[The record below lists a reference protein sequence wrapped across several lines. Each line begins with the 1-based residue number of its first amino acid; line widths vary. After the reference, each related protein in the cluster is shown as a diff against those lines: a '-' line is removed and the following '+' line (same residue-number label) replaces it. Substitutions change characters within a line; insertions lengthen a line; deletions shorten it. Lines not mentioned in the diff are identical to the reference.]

1 MTSLNIVRLIESTT
15 ITKLSGS
22 YNNKL
27 LLRIKEH
34 FTESQQQLFVT
45 SFYCYLN
52 YNQTTDY
59 VIDLDNVWEWLG
71 FNQKYGAKRVLE
83 KHFIIDVDYKVLLPK
98 LGERTNDGR
107 GGNNKETI
115 MLNVKTFKLF
125 CIKAGTQKAH
135 ELHEYFI
142 KLEEILHEVIQE
154 ESDELKKQLEQ
165 KGNQILDIENRNKE
179 SYAKLLKE
187 KELERQ
193 KILLAEYDK
202 DISIIYI
209 IKVKTYENGTYV
221 IKIGESRRG
230 ITNRFAEHK
239 SKFSEALLLDCF
251 TVNRSKDFE
260 SFIHNHENIRPNRV
274 TNLEGHTNERELFL
288 IGRNLTYQI
297 ISIIINNNIQYF
309 DSISTKQVELEN
321 EKLKLITK
329 QLELENEK
337 LKLMTNIN
345 GTKSNPSSAELV
357 DMLKL
362 LLEKVTRLEQ
372 QASEMNRIIPT
383 PPAKTV
389 TGFNT
394 PLVTLGPRL
403 QKINPETLQLVKVYE
418 TVTEC
423 MNENNKIKRPSI
435 NKAVAENTIYEG
447 FRWRLVDRNLDATVL
462 TEIEQTK
469 PTIQKNPGYIAK
481 LNQTKTEI
489 LNVYL
494 DRKTAAVNN
503 GYESTSALDIPVK
516 QFKVSR
522 GHYYLLY
529 DNCDENLKQDFEN
542 KYGEPLLYKDGVGQ
556 FEANN
561 QLIQSFACKYDCIK
575 ILKMSDKTLAKA
587 LDKAEAYNGHY
598 YRQIG
603 SKLQMV

>member
-1 MTSLNIVRLIESTT
+1 MDIVKAFNSNELHTEIVIKGTHESPLFRASDVGQVLDITNIRTSILNFDGSEKVVRTMNTLGGNQEVTF
-15 ITKLSGS
+15 L
-22 YNNKL
+22 
-27 LLRIKEH
+27 
-34 FTESQQQLFVT
+34 TEKGL
-45 SFYCYLN
+45 
-52 YNQTTDY
+52 
-59 VIDLDNVWEWLG
+59 
-71 FNQKYGAKRVLE
+71 
-83 KHFIIDVDYKVLLPK
+83 YKVL
-98 LGERTNDGR
+98 
-107 GGNNKETI
+107 
-115 MLNVKTFKLF
+115 FKSRKPIAEKF
-125 CIKAGTQKAH
+125 QDWVC
-135 ELHEYFI
+135 
-142 KLEEILHEVIQE
+142 EVIKEIRLKGTYILQQKN
-154 ESDELKKQLEQ
+154 DELEQ
-165 KGNQILDIENRNKE
+165 RLVQANNENKDIENRNKE
-179 SYAKLLKE
+179 SYTKLLKE

-202 DISIIYI
+202 DISIVYI
-209 IKVKTYENGTYV
+209 IKVKTYENSTYV

-239 SKFSEALLLDCF
+239 SKYEEILLLDCF
-251 TVNRSKDFE
+251 AVNNSKDFE

-274 TNLEGHTNERELFL
+274 TNLEGHTTERELFL
-288 IGRNLTYQI
+288 VGRNLTYLMI
-297 ISIIINNNIQYF
+297 TNIINNNIQYF
-309 DSISTKQVELEN
+309 DDISTTQLELEN
-321 EKLKLITK
+321 EKLKLTTK
-329 QLELENEK
+329 QMELENEK

-345 GTKSNPSSAELV
+345 GTEANPSLTELV
-357 DMLKL
+357 EINKL
-362 LLEKVTRLEQ
+362 LLNKVNNLENSI
-372 QASEMNRIIPT
+372 AEILSSINRT
-383 PPAKTV
+383 PAKTV

-435 NKAVAENTIYEG
+435 NKAITENTVYEG
-447 FRWRLVDRNLDATVL
+447 FRWLLVDRELDATVL

-469 PTIQKNPGYIAK
+469 QTRQQHLGYIAK

-494 DRKTAAVNN
+494 DRKTAAIGN
-503 GYESTSALDIPVK
+503 GYESHAALDTPVK

-522 GHYYLLY
+522 GYYYVLY
-529 DNCDENLKQDFEN
+529 DSCDENLKQDFEN

-556 FEANN
+556 FDANN
-561 QLIQSFACKYDCIK
+561 QLSQSFLIQSFACKYDCIK

>member
-1 MTSLNIVRLIESTT
+1 MDIVKAFNSNELHTEIVIKGTYESPLFRASDIGQVLDIANIRTT
-15 ITKLSGS
+15 INSFD
-22 YNNKL
+22 N
-27 LLRIKEH
+27 
-34 FTESQQQLFVT
+34 TEKVVHSMDTPGGTQEVT
-45 SFYCYLN
+45 FL
-52 YNQTTDY
+52 T
-59 VIDLDNVWEWLG
+59 
-71 FNQKYGAKRVLE
+71 E
-83 KHFIIDVDYKVLLPK
+83 KGLYKVL
-98 LGERTNDGR
+98 
-107 GGNNKETI
+107 
-115 MLNVKTFKLF
+115 FKSRKPIAEKF
-125 CIKAGTQKAH
+125 QDWVC
-135 ELHEYFI
+135 
-142 KLEEILHEVIQE
+142 EVIKDIRLNGAYILQQKN
-154 ESDELKKQLEQ
+154 DELEQ
-165 KGNQILDIENRNKE
+165 RLTQANNENKDIENRNKE

-187 KELERQ
+187 KALERQ

-202 DISIIYI
+202 DISIVYI
-209 IKVKTYENGTYV
+209 VKVKTYENGTYV

-239 SKFSEALLLDCF
+239 SKYDEVLLMDCF
-251 TVNRSKDFE
+251 AVNNSKDFE

-274 TNLEGHTNERELFL
+274 TNLEGHTTERELFL
-288 IGRNLTYQI
+288 IGRNLTYLMI
-297 ISIIINNNIQYF
+297 TNIINNNIQYF
-309 DSISTKQVELEN
+309 DDISTKQMELA
-321 EKLKLITK
+321 
-329 QLELENEK
+329 NEK
-337 LKLMTNIN
+337 LKLMTNLN
-345 GTKSNPSSAELV
+345 GTEVSPFFMEMS

-372 QASEMNRIIPT
+372 ASEMNRAP

-389 TGFNT
+389 TGFNA

-418 TVTEC
+418 TVSEC

-435 NKAVAENTIYEG
+435 NKAITENTVYEG

-494 DRKTAAVNN
+494 DRKTAAINN

-529 DNCDENLKQDFEN
+529 DSCDENLKQDFET

-556 FEANN
+556 FDANNN
-561 QLIQSFACKYDCIK
+561 QLSQSFACKYDCIK

-587 LDKAEAYNGHY
+587 LDKGEAYNGHY

-603 SKLQMV
+603 TKLQMAK

>member
-1 MTSLNIVRLIESTT
+1 MDIVKAFNSNELHTEIVIKGTHESPLFRVSDIGQVLDITNIRTT
-15 ITKLSGS
+15 ILNFDSSEKVVHTMNTLGG
-22 YNNKL
+22 NQEVTFL
-27 LLRIKEH
+27 
-34 FTESQQQLFVT
+34 TEKGL
-45 SFYCYLN
+45 
-52 YNQTTDY
+52 
-59 VIDLDNVWEWLG
+59 
-71 FNQKYGAKRVLE
+71 
-83 KHFIIDVDYKVLLPK
+83 YKVL
-98 LGERTNDGR
+98 
-107 GGNNKETI
+107 
-115 MLNVKTFKLF
+115 FKSRKPIAEKF
-125 CIKAGTQKAH
+125 QDWVC
-135 ELHEYFI
+135 
-142 KLEEILHEVIQE
+142 EVIK
-154 ESDELKKQLEQ
+154 DIRLKGTYTLQQKNNELEQ
-165 KGNQILDIENRNKE
+165 KLTQANNENKDIENRNKD

-193 KILLAEYDK
+193 KILLTEYDK
-202 DISIIYI
+202 DVSIVYI

-239 SKFSEALLLDCF
+239 SKYEEALLLDCF
-251 TVNRSKDFE
+251 AVNRSKDFE

-274 TNLEGHTNERELFL
+274 TNLEGHTTERELFL
-288 IGRNLTYQI
+288 IGRNLTYQMI
-297 ISIIINNNIQYF
+297 TNIINNNIQYF
-309 DSISTKQVELEN
+309 DDIS
-321 EKLKLITK
+321 TK
-329 QLELENEK
+329 QLELANEK
-337 LKLMTNIN
+337 LKLMANLN
-345 GTKSNPSSAELV
+345 GTEVSPFFMEMA

-362 LLEKVTRLEQ
+362 LLNKVTNLEN
-372 QASEMNRIIPT
+372 SLSKTNNTIV

-403 QKINPETLQLVKVYE
+403 QKINPESLQLVKVYE

-435 NKAVAENTIYEG
+435 AKAVAENTVYEG
-447 FRWRLVDRNLDATVL
+447 FRWLLVDRELDATVL

-469 PTIQKNPGYIAK
+469 QTRPQHLGYIAK

-494 DRKTAAVNN
+494 DRKTAAVSN

-556 FEANN
+556 FDANN
-561 QLIQSFACKYDCIK
+561 QLSQSFLIQSFACKYDCIK

-587 LDKAEAYNGHY
+587 LDKGEAYNGHY
-598 YRQIG
+598 YRQLG

>member
-1 MTSLNIVRLIESTT
+1 MTSLNVVSLIENTN
-15 ITKLSGS
+15 ITKLSGT

-27 LLRIKEH
+27 LKRIKDH

-52 YNQTTDY
+52 YHQTTDF

-83 KHFIIDVDYKVLLPK
+83 RHFNIDTDYKNLLPRS
-98 LGERTNDGR
+98 GEQD
-107 GGNNKETI
+107 GNNHGGHNKEII
-115 MLNVKTFKLF
+115 MLNIKTFKLF
-125 CIKAGTQKAH
+125 CIKAGTQKAN

-179 SYAKLLKE
+179 SYTKLLKE
-187 KELERQ
+187 KELDRQ

-202 DISIIYI
+202 DISIVYI
-209 IKVKTYENGTYV
+209 VKVKTYENGTYV

-239 SKFSEALLLDCF
+239 SKFEEALLLDCF
-251 TVNRSKDFE
+251 AVNRSKDFE
-260 SFIHNHENIRPNRV
+260 SFIHNHENVKANQV
-274 TNLEGHTNERELFL
+274 TNLEGHANEVELFL
-288 IGRNLTYQI
+288 VGRNLTYLMLTNI
-297 ISIIINNNIQYF
+297 IKNNVKYF
-309 DSISTKQVELEN
+309 DGSSIEQLRLEN
-321 EKLKLITK
+321 E
-329 QLELENEK
+329 N
-337 LKLMTNIN
+337 LKLMTEYN
-345 GTKSNPSSAELV
+345 GTSTNAFLTELV
-357 DMLKL
+357 EMNKL
-362 LLEKVTRLEQ
+362 LLNKVNGLERTI
-372 QASEMNRIIPT
+372 AELSSSINRV
-383 PPAKTV
+383 PAKTV

-403 QKINPETLQLVKVYE
+403 QKINPETFQLIHVYE
-418 TVTEC
+418 TVSEC
-423 MNENNKIKRPSI
+423 MNENNKIKRPSLS
-435 NKAVAENTIYEG
+435 KAISENTVYEG
-447 FRWRLVDRNLDATVL
+447 FRWLLVDRNLDATKIA
-462 TEIEQTK
+462 TIE
-469 PTIQKNPGYIAK
+469 PTRATIVKSPGYIAK
-481 LNQTKTEI
+481 LNPEKTEI

-522 GHYYLLY
+522 GYYYLLY
-529 DNCDENLKQDFEN
+529 DNCDDNLKNNFTN

-556 FEANN
+556 YNSEN
-561 QLIQSFACKYDCIK
+561 QLVNSFACKYDCIR
-575 ILKMSDKTLAKA
+575 ILKISDKTLAKA
-587 LDKAEAYNGHY
+587 LDKGQLYEGHY

-603 SKLQMV
+603 SKLQMP

>member
-1 MTSLNIVRLIESTT
+1 MTSLNVVSLIENTN
-15 ITKLSGS
+15 ITKLSGT

-27 LLRIKEH
+27 LKRIKDH

-52 YNQTTDY
+52 YHQTNDF

-83 KHFIIDVDYKVLLPK
+83 RHFNIDTDYKNLLPRS
-98 LGERTNDGR
+98 GEQD
-107 GGNNKETI
+107 GNNHGGHNKEII
-115 MLNVKTFKLF
+115 MLNIKTFKLF
-125 CIKAGTQKAH
+125 CIKAGTQKAN

-179 SYAKLLKE
+179 SYTKLLKE
-187 KELERQ
+187 KELDRQ

-202 DISIIYI
+202 DISIVYI
-209 IKVKTYENGTYV
+209 VKVKTYENGTYV

-239 SKFSEALLLDCF
+239 SKFEEALLLDCF
-251 TVNRSKDFE
+251 AVNRSKDFE
-260 SFIHNHENIRPNRV
+260 SFIHNHENVKSNQV
-274 TNLEGHTNERELFL
+274 TNLEGHANEVELFL
-288 IGRNLTYQI
+288 VGRNLTYLTLTNI
-297 ISIIINNNIQYF
+297 IKNNVKYF
-309 DSISTKQVELEN
+309 DGSSIEQLRLEN
-321 EKLKLITK
+321 E
-329 QLELENEK
+329 N
-337 LKLMTNIN
+337 LKLMTEYN
-345 GTKSNPSSAELV
+345 GTSTNAFLTELV
-357 DMLKL
+357 EMNKL
-362 LLEKVTRLEQ
+362 LLNKVNGLERTI
-372 QASEMNRIIPT
+372 AELSSSINRV
-383 PPAKTV
+383 PAKTV

-403 QKINPETLQLVKVYE
+403 QKINPETFQLVHVYE
-418 TVTEC
+418 TVSEC
-423 MNENNKIKRPSI
+423 MNENNKIKRPSLS
-435 NKAVAENTIYEG
+435 KAISENTVYEG
-447 FRWRLVDRNLDATVL
+447 FRWLLVDRNLDATKI
-462 TEIEQTK
+462 TTIEPTK
-469 PTIQKNPGYIAK
+469 ATILKSPGYIAK
-481 LNQTKTEI
+481 LNQEKTEI

-522 GHYYLLY
+522 GYYYLLY
-529 DNCDENLKQDFEN
+529 DNCDDNLKNNFVT

-556 FEANN
+556 YNSEN
-561 QLIQSFACKYDCIK
+561 QLVQSFACKYDCIR

-587 LDKAEAYNGHY
+587 LDKGQLYEGHY

-603 SKLQMV
+603 SKLQIPLLIS

>member
-1 MTSLNIVRLIESTT
+1 MDIVKAFNSNELHTEIIIKGTYESPLFRASDIGQVLDITNIRTT
-15 ITKLSGS
+15 ILNFDSSEKVVHTMNTLGG
-22 YNNKL
+22 NQEVTFL
-27 LLRIKEH
+27 
-34 FTESQQQLFVT
+34 TEKGL
-45 SFYCYLN
+45 
-52 YNQTTDY
+52 
-59 VIDLDNVWEWLG
+59 
-71 FNQKYGAKRVLE
+71 
-83 KHFIIDVDYKVLLPK
+83 YKVLFKSRKPIAEK
-98 LGERTNDGR
+98 FQDWVCEIIKDIR
-107 GGNNKETI
+107 
-115 MLNVKTFKLF
+115 LNGAYILQ
-125 CIKAGTQKAH
+125 QKN
-135 ELHEYFI
+135 
-142 KLEEILHEVIQE
+142 
-154 ESDELKKQLEQ
+154 DELEQ
-165 KGNQILDIENRNKE
+165 RLTQANNENKDIENRNKE

-202 DISIIYI
+202 DISIVYI
-209 IKVKTYENGTYV
+209 VKVKTYENGTYV

-239 SKFSEALLLDCF
+239 SKYNEVLLLDCF
-251 TVNRSKDFE
+251 AVNNSKDFE

-274 TNLEGHTNERELFL
+274 TNLEGHTTERELFL
-288 IGRNLTYQI
+288 VGRNLTYLMI
-297 ISIIINNNIQYF
+297 TNIINHNFQYF
-309 DSISTKQVELEN
+309 DDISTKQLELEN
-321 EKLKLITK
+321 ETLKLTTK
-329 QLELENEK
+329 QMELENEK
-337 LKLMTNIN
+337 LKLMTKLNETETSPFFIEM
-345 GTKSNPSSAELV
+345 S

-372 QASEMNRIIPT
+372 ASEMNRAP

-389 TGFNT
+389 TGFNA

-418 TVTEC
+418 TVSEC

-435 NKAVAENTIYEG
+435 NKAITENTVYEG
-447 FRWRLVDRNLDATVL
+447 FRWLLVDRELDATVL
-462 TEIEQTK
+462 TEIEPTK
-469 PTIQKNPGYIAK
+469 NTRQQHLGYIAK

-503 GYESTSALDIPVK
+503 GYESTSALDLPVK

-529 DNCDENLKQDFEN
+529 DSCDENLKQDFEN

-556 FEANN
+556 FDANNN
-561 QLIQSFACKYDCIK
+561 QLSQSFACKYDCIK

-587 LDKAEAYNGHY
+587 LDKGEAYNGHY

-603 SKLQMV
+603 TKLQMV

>member
-1 MTSLNIVRLIESTT
+1 MDIVKAFNSNELHTEIV
-15 ITKLSGS
+15 
-22 YNNKL
+22 
-27 LLRIKEH
+27 IKGTYEIP
-34 FTESQQQLFVT
+34 LFRASDIGQVLDI
-45 SFYCYLN
+45 SCIRS
-52 YNQTTDY
+52 
-59 VIDLDNVWEWLG
+59 VIRG
-71 FNQKYGAKRVLE
+71 FNDTE
-83 KHFIIDVDYKVLLPK
+83 KVVHTTHTPGGSQEVTFLTEKGLYKVLFKSRKPIA
-98 LGERTNDGR
+98 ERFQDWVCEIIKDIRLKGTYTLQQKNND
-107 GGNNKETI
+107 
-115 MLNVKTFKLF
+115 
-125 CIKAGTQKAH
+125 
-135 ELHEYFI
+135 
-142 KLEEILHEVIQE
+142 
-154 ESDELKKQLEQ
+154 LEQ
-165 KGNQILDIENRNKE
+165 KLTQANNENKDIENRNKE

-239 SKFSEALLLDCF
+239 SKYEEALLLDCF
-251 TVNRSKDFE
+251 AVNNSKDFE

-288 IGRNLTYQI
+288 IGRNLTYLMI
-297 ISIIINNNIQYF
+297 TNIINNNIKYF
-309 DSISTKQVELEN
+309 DDISTKQLELEN
-321 EKLKLITK
+321 ENLKLTTK
-329 QLELENEK
+329 QMELENEK
-337 LKLMTNIN
+337 LKLMTNVN
-345 GTKSNPSSAELV
+345 GTEARSFFIEMS
-357 DMLKL
+357 DMIKL

-372 QASEMNRIIPT
+372 ASETNRVP

-435 NKAVAENTIYEG
+435 NKAITENTVYEG
-447 FRWRLVDRNLDATVL
+447 FRWLLVDRELDATVL
-462 TEIEQTK
+462 TEIEPTKQTR
-469 PTIQKNPGYIAK
+469 QQHLGYIAK

-522 GHYYLLY
+522 GHYYVLY
-529 DNCDENLKQDFEN
+529 DNCDDNLKQDFEN
-542 KYGEPLLYKDGVGQ
+542 MYGEPLLYKDGIGQ
-556 FEANN
+556 FDTNNN
-561 QLIQSFACKYDCIK
+561 QLSQSFACKYDCIK

>member
-1 MTSLNIVRLIESTT
+1 MTSLNVVRLIESTT

-71 FNQKYGAKRVLE
+71 FNQKSAAKRVLE
-83 KHFIIDVDYKVLLPK
+83 RHFILDIDYKILLTRT
-98 LGERTNDGR
+98 GEQDGNSH
-107 GGNNKETI
+107 GGHNKEII

-125 CIKAGTQKAH
+125 CIKAGTQKAN

-179 SYAKLLKE
+179 SYSKLLKE

-202 DISIIYI
+202 DVSIVYI
-209 IKVKTYENGTYV
+209 VKVKTYENGTYV

-239 SKFSEALLLDCF
+239 SKYEEALLLDCF
-251 TVNRSKDFE
+251 AVNRSKDFE

-274 TNLEGHTNERELFL
+274 TNLEGHTTERELFL
-288 IGRNLTYQI
+288 IGRNLTYQMI
-297 ISIIINNNIQYF
+297 TNIINNNIQYF
-309 DSISTKQVELEN
+309 DDIS
-321 EKLKLITK
+321 TK
-329 QLELENEK
+329 QLELANEK
-337 LKLMTNIN
+337 LKLMANLN
-345 GTKSNPSSAELV
+345 GTEVSPFFMEMA
-357 DMLKL
+357 DMLEL
-362 LLEKVTRLEQ
+362 LLNKVTNLEN
-372 QASEMNRIIPT
+372 SLSKTNNTIV

-389 TGFNT
+389 TGFNA

-435 NKAVAENTIYEG
+435 AKAVAENTVYEG

-462 TEIEQTK
+462 TEIEPTKQTR
-469 PTIQKNPGYIAK
+469 QQHLGYIAK
-481 LNQTKTEI
+481 LNQMKTEI

-494 DRKTAAVNN
+494 DRKTAAVSN

-522 GHYYLLY
+522 GYYYVLY
-529 DNCDENLKQDFEN
+529 DSCDDNLKQDFEN

-556 FEANN
+556 FDANN
-561 QLIQSFACKYDCIK
+561 QLSQSFLIQSFACKYDCIK

-587 LDKAEAYNGHY
+587 LDKGEAYNGHY

>member
-1 MTSLNIVRLIESTT
+1 MTSLNVVSLIENTN
-15 ITKLSGS
+15 ITKLSGT

-27 LLRIKEH
+27 LKRIKDH

-52 YNQTTDY
+52 YHQTTDF

-83 KHFIIDVDYKVLLPK
+83 RHFNIDTDYKNLLPRS
-98 LGERTNDGR
+98 GEQD
-107 GGNNKETI
+107 GNNHGGHNKEII
-115 MLNVKTFKLF
+115 MLNIKTFKLF
-125 CIKAGTQKAH
+125 CIKAGTQKAN

-179 SYAKLLKE
+179 SYTKLLKE
-187 KELERQ
+187 KELDRQ

-202 DISIIYI
+202 DISIVYI
-209 IKVKTYENGTYV
+209 VKVKTYENGTYV

-239 SKFSEALLLDCF
+239 SKFDEALLLDCF
-251 TVNRSKDFE
+251 AVNRSKDFE
-260 SFIHNHENIRPNRV
+260 SFIHNHENVKANQV
-274 TNLEGHTNERELFL
+274 TNLEGHANEVELFL
-288 IGRNLTYQI
+288 VGRNLTYLMLTNI
-297 ISIIINNNIQYF
+297 IKNNVKYF
-309 DSISTKQVELEN
+309 DGSSIEQLRLEN
-321 EKLKLITK
+321 E
-329 QLELENEK
+329 N
-337 LKLMTNIN
+337 LKLMTEYN
-345 GTKSNPSSAELV
+345 GTSTNAFLTELV
-357 DMLKL
+357 DMNKL
-362 LLEKVTRLEQ
+362 LLNNVNGLERTI
-372 QASEMNRIIPT
+372 AELSSSINRV
-383 PPAKTV
+383 PAKTV

-403 QKINPETLQLVKVYE
+403 QKINPETFQLIHVYE
-418 TVTEC
+418 TVSEC
-423 MNENNKIKRPSI
+423 MNENNKIKRPSLS
-435 NKAVAENTIYEG
+435 KAISENTVYEG
-447 FRWRLVDRNLDATVL
+447 FRWLLVDRNLDATKI
-462 TEIEQTK
+462 TKIEPTK
-469 PTIQKNPGYIAK
+469 ATIAKSPGYIAK
-481 LNQTKTEI
+481 LNPEKTEI

-494 DRKTAAVNN
+494 DRKTASLNN

-522 GHYYLLY
+522 GYYYLLY
-529 DNCDENLKQDFEN
+529 DNCDDNLKNNFTN

-556 FEANN
+556 YNSEN
-561 QLIQSFACKYDCIK
+561 QLVNSFACKYDCIR
-575 ILKMSDKTLAKA
+575 ILKISDKTLAKA
-587 LDKAEAYNGHY
+587 LDKGQLYEGHY

-603 SKLQMV
+603 SKLQMP